1 MLDRI
6 ERILKSV
13 NIQTPLSVFVSTIA
27 VFVLMK
33 PVFMFFNGFAERSFT
48 VINFFEVLYHGLPLD
63 FATAGYIASVPW
75 LLSLAG
81 IWVRIPGLRRIY
93 LVYFFI
99 VSVVLGLIFVADTC
113 LYSFWDF
120 KIDATVF
127 NYIDSPKGAMASV
140 STLYVVTAT
149 IAVVVSCMIIFGFL
163 RLSAPRDSVRCPR
176 RFLATLTMLLFGGV
190 LFFFIR
196 GSVGKSTANTGMV
209 YFSNHQFL
217 NHSSVNPV
225 FSIFS
230 MLGSTEDYAEKGN
243 FFDEKK
249 RARLFAT
256 LGYNTES
263 IDTDTLLSTPRPNV
277 LIILMEGFGGAFV
290 EAIGGEKGVTPNFN
304 RLSQEGVIFTDCYA
318 NSFRTDRGTVCTFSG
333 YPSFPDVS
341 VMKQPEKN
349 HTMPSIAASLKKV
362 GYDTDF
368 LYGGDVNF
376 TNMQSYLR
384 ATGYDGIASERNF
397 SIKERNTH
405 AWGVTDKI
413 TFDYLYAMISK
424 RDTDKPWHT
433 AFLTLA
439 SHEPWEVP
447 YSRIK
452 NNEVANSMAY
462 LDDCLGRFV
471 EKIKRTPQWKN
482 LLIVCLPD
490 HAIEYPEGINET
502 DLRHSHIPVLWIG
515 GAVRKPVRIEKTC
528 NQTDLAAT
536 LLGQMKIKHT
546 EFRFSRDVLSKT
558 YTNPFAFHTF
568 SNGFMLKDSAGYSVF
583 DIVSKRALKET
594 PCPTPQRI
602 DAGKALLQ
610 TSYDD
615 LGNR

>member
-1 MLDRI
+1 MFGKI
-6 ERILKSV
+6 AEILKSV
-13 NIQTPLSVFVSTIA
+13 NILSPLSVFASTIA

-33 PVFMFFNGFAERSFT
+33 PAFMLFNGFAERGFAALD
-48 VINFFEVLYHGLPLD
+48 FFEVLYHGLPLD

-75 LLSLAG
+75 LLALAG
-81 IWVRIPGLRRIY
+81 VWVRIPGLRKVY
-93 LVYFFI
+93 LVYLGI
-99 VSVVLGLIFVADTC
+99 VSTVLALIFVADTC
-113 LYSFWDF
+113 LYTFWDF

-140 STLYVVTAT
+140 SALYIATAT
-149 IAVVVSCMIIFGFL
+149 IAVVVSALIFFCFL
-163 RLSAPRDSVRCPR
+163 RLSAPRDSKPCKR
-176 RFLATLTMLLFGGV
+176 RIASTLIMLLLGGI

-230 MLGSTEDYAEKGN
+230 MLGSTEDYGEKGN

-249 RARLFAT
+249 RARLFAS

-263 IDTDTLLSTPRPNV
+263 INTDTLLTTTRPNV
-277 LIILMEGFGGAFV
+277 LVILMEGFGGAFV
-290 EAIGGEKGVTPNFN
+290 EAVGGEKGVTPNFN
-304 RLSQEGVIFTDCYA
+304 RLSREGVIFTDCYA

-349 HTMPSIAASLKKV
+349 HTMPSIAASLKKE
-362 GYDTDF
+362 GYATDF

-397 SIKERNTH
+397 SLKERNTH

-413 TFDYLYAMISK
+413 TFDYLYTMISK
-424 RDTDKPWHT
+424 RDASQPWHT

-439 SHEPWEVP
+439 SHEPWTVP

-452 NNEVANSMAY
+452 NNEVANAMAY

-471 EKIKRTPQWKN
+471 EKIRRSPQWEN
-482 LLIVCLPD
+482 LLIICLPD
-490 HAIEYPEGINET
+490 HAIEYPEGITET
-502 DLRHSHIPVLWIG
+502 DLRHSHIPLLWIG
-515 GAVRKPVRIEKTC
+515 GAVRKAARITKTC

-536 LLGQMKIKHT
+536 LLGQMKIKHS
-546 EFRFSRDVLSKT
+546 EFRFSRDVTSKT

-568 SNGFMLKDSAGYSVF
+568 SNGFMLKDSTGYSVF
-583 DIVSKRALKET
+583 DLVSKRALKET
-594 PCPTPQRI
+594 PRPMPERI